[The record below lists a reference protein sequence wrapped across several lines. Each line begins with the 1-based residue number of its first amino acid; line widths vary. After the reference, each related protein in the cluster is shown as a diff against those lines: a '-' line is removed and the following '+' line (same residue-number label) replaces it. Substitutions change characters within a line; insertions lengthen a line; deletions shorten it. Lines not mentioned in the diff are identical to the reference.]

1 VSGDS
6 EQSLDSLDSSIRA
19 VNSRIQSQGFLLSSI
34 MILSWN
40 VVYWVQCLK
49 VEQLVKLSWTMTL
62 IST

>member
-1 VSGDS
+1 MSGDS
-6 EQSLDSLDSSIRA
+6 EQSLDSLDSSIPA

>member
-1 VSGDS
+1 MSGDS

-40 VVYWVQCLK
+40 VVYWVQCLNVK
-49 VEQLVKLSWTMTL
+49 QLVELSWTMTL